1 MSDIASPARATGA
14 PTASL
19 SPYLA
24 QAGDHQQL
32 QWMGTGHL
40 RVLLDAARTG
50 GQLTMIEEHLGQGD
64 ITPWHVHEAEDEMFL
79 VLRGTI
85 WVWFGDQDSPRDLDD
100 GGIAFLPR
108 GIPHAFKVTSDQAW
122 VLMVCTPGGIE
133 GMFREAGWDLRNPLP
148 DGWEVSLS
156 HLARSVPV
164 SACVFLVRP
173 LRTGPNIGKATGG
186 TAETMRPSQPWIRD
200 LSSGLSSAAPRWAV
214 GPAPPELALAILL
227 ASTCQPRAK
236 MHSLNSSVMPLADSH
251 HR

>member
-19 SPYLA
+19 TPYLT

-32 QWMGTGHL
+32 QWMGTGQL

-50 GQLTMIEEHLGQGD
+50 GQLTMIEEHLGHGD
-64 ITPWHVHEAEDEMFL
+64 ITPWHVHDVEDEMFL

-85 WVWFGDQDSPRDLDD
+85 RVWVGDQDSPHDLDD

-133 GMFREAGWDLRNPLP
+133 GMFREAGWDLQNPLP
-148 DGWEVSLS
+148 DGWEVSLP
-156 HLARSVPV
+156 HLAQVGAS
-164 SACVFLVRP
+164 LGVR
-173 LRTGPNIGKATGG
+173 LLGP
-186 TAETMRPSQPWIRD
+186 
-200 LSSGLSSAAPRWAV
+200 
-214 GPAPPELALAILL
+214 PPED
-227 ASTCQPRAK
+227 RG
-236 MHSLNSSVMPLADSH
+236 
-251 HR
+251 